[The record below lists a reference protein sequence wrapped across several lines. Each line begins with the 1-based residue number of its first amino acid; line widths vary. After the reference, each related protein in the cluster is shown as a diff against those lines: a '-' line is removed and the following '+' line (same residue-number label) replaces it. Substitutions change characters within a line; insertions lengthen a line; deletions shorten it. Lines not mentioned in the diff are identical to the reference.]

1 MALVHFPAPGSRQ
14 HITPS
19 SGLLLSAARA
29 RSTVDPNECRPR
41 CRALALWCGR
51 QRVTLQDLADRLI
64 ADLIPQIGQR
74 PRNAVIAPI
83 TVLIGHAND
92 QLLDFSLD
100 PRPARASTGLRA
112 IEFAGDQLAWNT
124 KTGRMLSDSV
134 APLRVVLSARFCR
147 TCSCITRS
155 ISGCRGRTRTFRGVG
170 MLMTGWFTA

>member
-1 MALVHFPAPGSRQ
+1 
-14 HITPS
+14 
-19 SGLLLSAARA
+19 
-29 RSTVDPNECRPR
+29 
-41 CRALALWCGR
+41 
-51 QRVTLQDLADRLI
+51 LI

-74 PRNAVIAPI
+74 PRNPVIAPI
-83 TVLIGHAND
+83 TVLLGHAND

-100 PRPARASTGLRA
+100 PRPARASTDLRA

-155 ISGCRGRTRTFRGVG
+155 ISG
-170 MLMTGWFTA
+170 